1 MNDNRNYH
9 FTINSQTNRR
19 EYGIIT
25 EWIEEGSSV
34 VDLGCGDGSLLQLLK
49 REKNVD
55 GLGID
60 SNKSAVVATRKKDIK
75 ATVGQIDAKLTFKS
89 KQFDYAVCNV
99 TLQMVMY
106 PEILLSEMR
115 RISKHQI
122 ISFPNFAFIL
132 NRLELF
138 FYGRMPRSML
148 SGYYW
153 FNTGHIHQLSI
164 SDFELYCKENGIN
177 IINKRYSYPA
187 LLSFLSPL
195 IPSKMA
201 NLFSTLAVFMTK

>member
-9 FTINSQTNRR
+9 FTKNSQTNRQ

-49 REKNVD
+49 REKNVY

-60 SNKSAVVATRKKDIK
+60 SNKSAVAATRKKGIN
-75 ATVGQIDAKLTFKS
+75 ATVGYVDRKLSFNN

-115 RISKHQI
+115 RVSKYQI
-122 ISFPNFAFIL
+122 IA
-132 NRLELF
+132 
-138 FYGRMPRSML
+138 
-148 SGYYW
+148 
-153 FNTGHIHQLSI
+153 
-164 SDFELYCKENGIN
+164 
-177 IINKRYSYPA
+177 
-187 LLSFLSPL
+187 
-195 IPSKMA
+195 
-201 NLFSTLAVFMTK
+201 